1 VNVWEGVGAHDEAQL
16 FCDLWGID
24 GTVLVDEQ
32 GLLVDAL
39 GIRGVPT
46 NVLVDADGTIT
57 CIGASTPDELEVA
70 VRDLLGPDAEI
81 EPRRSAAEEGV
92 IWGAAAA
99 DHVEENLAKRLGKTA
114 GS

>member
-16 FCDLWGID
+16 FCDLWGVQ

-57 CIGASTPDELEVA
+57 CIGASTPDQLEAA
-70 VRDLLGPDAEI
+70 VGELLGPDAEI
-81 EPRRSAAEEGV
+81 EPRGSSADDGR
-92 IWGAAAA
+92 IWGAAAT
-99 DHVEENLAKRLGKTA
+99 DHVEENLGRRTGNAA
-114 GS
+114 G